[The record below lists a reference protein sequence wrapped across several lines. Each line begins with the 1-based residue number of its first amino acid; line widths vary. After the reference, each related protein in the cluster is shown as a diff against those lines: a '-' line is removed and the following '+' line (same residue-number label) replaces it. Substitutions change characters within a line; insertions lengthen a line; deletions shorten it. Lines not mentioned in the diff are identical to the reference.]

1 MTAQS
6 KAPAD
11 TLLGEIDAAI
21 AALADQ
27 VAQFNHLMSQS
38 RQANVA
44 AEPTLRLQEAAENM
58 RKKILSCQGDAAM
71 LREAH
76 ASVLQ
81 MQPMAP
87 VGMGNDP
94 MAAAS
99 MQQPP
104 MNMPPGMN
112 PMASEGGQMA
122 ALAKMDKT
130 NGGKSL

>member
-11 TLLGEIDAAI
+11 VLLGEIDSAI

-44 AEPTLRLQEAAENM
+44 AEPTLMLQEAAEQM
-58 RKKILSCQGDAAM
+58 RRKILSCQGDAAM
-71 LREAH
+71 LRQAH

-104 MNMPPGMN
+104 MNMPPGMQ
-112 PMASEGGQMA
+112 PDMGGGM
-122 ALAKMDKT
+122 
-130 NGGKSL
+130 